1 MVIADPRDASASKKS
16 GGGDVNP
23 FKVIY
28 QCIYELI
35 ISLSR
40 CKGRIE
46 INQSFLW
53 FVLMNLVMP
62 SSTFN
67 GLRTIEIH
75 RLQGQYQVGMA
86 RSSGNVK

>member
-1 MVIADPRDASASKKS
+1 MKKKYKKS

-53 FVLMNLVMP
+53 FVLIKMVML
-62 SSTFN
+62 SSTSI
-67 GLRTIEIH
+67 GLKTIEIP
-75 RLQGQYQVGMA
+75 RLQRQYEVGMA
-86 RSSGNVK
+86 SSISNVK